1 MIGQKLICF
10 KTTIFTK
17 QLFSLFQDIE
27 YDEPQAIA
35 EPVFSGYFARR
46 IGWLCGEPMPDY
58 AHVVF
63 RSKM

>member
-1 MIGQKLICF
+1 MLKP
-10 KTTIFTK
+10 
-17 QLFSLFQDIE
+17 LFSLNSCFLWFQDIE